1 MNVKFTKDDSI
12 VDIIKKRIAYFKE
25 TADRYPYEK
34 TGAVCR
40 LRISTLEMI
49 LHDYETLQELKSKKA
64 L

>member
-1 MNVKFTKDDSI
+1 MNVRITKDDSI

-25 TADRYPYEK
+25 LGSKYPLER

-49 LHDYETLQELKSKKA
+49 LQDCETLQGLKKKTA

>member
-1 MNVKFTKDDSI
+1 MNVRITKDDSI

-25 TADRYPYEK
+25 LGSRYPLEK

-49 LHDYETLQELKSKKA
+49 LHDYETLQDLKSKKA